1 MTASPPAPLIRLESV
16 TRCFGSGSTQVT
28 ALDRVSVA
36 IDSGERVAV
45 VGRSGSGKTTL
56 LSLLGLIEMPDSG
69 AVMYGD
75 RDCSDLTEA
84 ERTDL
89 RRRHIG
95 LVFQLFHLVP
105 ALDVLD
111 NVLMPT
117 LPDGGYG
124 KRLPIAR
131 ELIERIGLGDRVG
144 HRPAQLSG
152 GEQQRVAIARALIN
166 DPDLL
171 LADEPTGN
179 LDSQTSHDVIEL
191 LLDLQNEL
199 GFAMVLATHDLQL
212 AGRMARR
219 ITLADGH
226 TISG

>member
-1 MTASPPAPLIRLESV
+1 LITLDSV
-16 TRCFGSGSTQVT
+16 RRCFGAGSTQVT
-28 ALDRVSVA
+28 ALDRVSLG
-36 IDSGERVAV
+36 IHSGERIAV

-56 LSLLGLIEMPDSG
+56 LSLLGLIEAPDSG
-69 AVMYGD
+69 AVSYDG

-111 NVLMPT
+111 NVLLPT
-117 LPDGGYG
+117 LPDRGY
-124 KRLPIAR
+124 RTRTPRAR
-131 ELIERIGLGDRVG
+131 ELIERIGLGDRVS
-144 HRPAQLSG
+144 HRPGQLSG

-179 LDSQTSHDVIEL
+179 LDSQTSRDVIEL
-191 LLDLQNEL
+191 LLDLQSEL
-199 GFAMVLATHDLQL
+199 GFAMVLATHDLEL
-212 AGRMARR
+212 AERMTRR
-219 ITLADGH
+219 IVLADGH
-226 TISG
+226 ISQG